1 MDTEQRY
8 FLRCASVEEA
18 PPVPDIPDGEGPI
31 GDLELEV
38 DLAEIEPRAV
48 KASLLGLVPE
58 LIQVSGCCARAA
70 YPALSPRSGMMK
82 RKDGDHLGI
91 NGVYALREEPHNDSP
106 CWVQQPF
113 EGRVEVWHIF
123 RSRDRASWVI
133 DSMLHGADRED
144 AVAARL
150 TADVEDPTAASASW
164 VPMPSLKL
172 APITPA
178 SFDCLARG
186 PGGYLGGSI
195 PRAASRR
202 TTTMKRKS

>member
-1 MDTEQRY
+1 
-8 FLRCASVEEA
+8 
-18 PPVPDIPDGEGPI
+18 
-31 GDLELEV
+31 
-38 DLAEIEPRAV
+38 
-48 KASLLGLVPE
+48 
-58 LIQVSGCCARAA
+58 
-70 YPALSPRSGMMK
+70 MMK

-106 CWVQQPF
+106 CWVQQPW

-133 DSMLHGADRED
+133 DSLLHGAGRDD

-150 TADVEDPTAASASW
+150 TADVEDPTAATASW

-186 PGGYLGGSI
+186 PGGYLGGSVTSVS
-195 PRAASRR
+195 PRTQQEAEKRLRLQAKAVRLMFVDVRLAWLRVRAACLLYTGFVDQPWLSSVAGSTPQIRGGGRR
-202 TTTMKRKS
+202 